1 MSYAELLERLQA
13 LRAQTRALEQQVER
27 QARSMS
33 PLTLDDEREMSNIQS
48 RLDHAYRAANRM
60 APPPLPC
67 ERPAFHR
74 RLLDGLRVY
83 SDTWRGKDISQ
94 VTDRPRCGLSRTSW
108 RTRRESADLPTA
120 CGTARSKQSRRR
132 AAGGLDSGAKRNAL
146 KRSGVERPFQARQ
159 SRLGRAS

>member
-94 VTDRPRCGLSRTSW
+94 VTD
-108 RTRRESADLPTA
+108 PTA
-120 CGTARSKQSRRR
+120 LRVIEDQLADAARKRGPTYGMRDGEIKAVETSSGGGPRFRSEAQR
-132 AAGGLDSGAKRNAL
+132 A
-146 KRSGVERPFQARQ
+146 
-159 SRLGRAS
+159 